1 MNASSYQLTV
11 NELFHPAINGKDIN
25 SSPDILQHYIVIYC
39 YSFRDLN
46 DGETT
51 DEDDSDED
59 EDDNNENDSQDN
71 NQQYVIQLIDLIYDD
86 IKQISHRI
94 PTRHPTIR
102 NYFNIRKRGLKPD
115 IAQNIILS
123 GGEKV
128 SIIKTIWIRI
138 IQRTWKRV
146 YRAYLWG
153 RYLRVLRGGAR
164 LELDRE
170 PRLLRG
176 LLSDLLCRR
185 RPRI

>member
-1 MNASSYQLTV
+1 MNSSYQLTV
-11 NELFHPAINGKDIN
+11 NEIFHPAIHGKDIN
-25 SSPDILQHYIVIYC
+25 SSPNILQHYIVIYT
-39 YSFRDLN
+39 YSFRDLL
-46 DGETT
+46 DDETT
-51 DEDDSDED
+51 DED
-59 EDDNNENDSQDN
+59 EDDVEDNE
-71 NQQYVIQLIDLIYDD
+71 QYVNQLIDMIYDD
-86 IKQISHRI
+86 IKHTSHRI
-94 PTRHPTIR
+94 PTRHPIIC
-102 NYFNIRKRGLKPD
+102 NYFNIRKKGLKPD

-128 SIIKTIWIRI
+128 SIIKTIWLRI

-146 YRAYLWG
+146 YRAYLWV